1 MVPLRVLRQAYGLSA
16 PQLAERLM
24 DEEGVKV
31 DPDSILN
38 IELGHK
44 RASRTLLAA
53 WARVLRITS
62 LDVHQ
67 PEELRERLGVA
78 ACVDEKAA
86 R

>member
-1 MVPLRVLRQAYGLSA
+1 MVPIRVLRQAYGLSA
-16 PQLAERLM
+16 PQLAARLR

-44 RASRTLLAA
+44 RASQPLLAA

-67 PEELRERLGVA
+67 PEELRERLDDA
-78 ACVDEKAA
+78 SCDQETAS
-86 R
+86 